1 MTPQLTLTKALT
13 HIDDLFDQE
22 LIGDAT
28 YQFAAD
34 VIGLC
39 FEEQV
44 GCPIAAASARE
55 EFRAIKTAD
64 ELAEW
69 RRADVKHWQEED
81 LDEQEFAERFE
92 VGPGR
97 SFGCIE
103 QMLGC
108 TDFEF
113 VLQLLPQITGEPA

>member
-1 MTPQLTLTKALT
+1 MTPQLTLTEALA

-22 LIGDAT
+22 LLGDAT

-34 VIGLC
+34 VIELC

-69 RRADVKHWQEED
+69 RRADVKQWQEED
-81 LDEQEFAERFE
+81 LDEQEFAERFQ
-92 VGPGR
+92 VGPGQ
-97 SFGCIE
+97 SFGCTE
-103 QMLGC
+103 QLLSC
-108 TDFEF
+108 TDYEF
-113 VLQLLPQITGEPA
+113 VLKLLTQISAEP